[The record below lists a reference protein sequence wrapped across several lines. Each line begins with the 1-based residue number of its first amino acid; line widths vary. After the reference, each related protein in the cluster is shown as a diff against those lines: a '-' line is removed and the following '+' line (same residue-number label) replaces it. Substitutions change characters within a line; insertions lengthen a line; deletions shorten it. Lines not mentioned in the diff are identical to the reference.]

1 MLEGKAY
8 YTASQRSKVAEMCLF
23 LVILIVLANVVLAA
37 RHHAQEAK
45 SQAQPHRDW
54 LHWVNK

>member
-8 YTASQRSKVAEMCLF
+8 SIASKRAKMAEICLC
-23 LVILIVLANVVLAA
+23 LVIFIVLANVVLAA
-37 RHHAQEAK
+37 RRHAQEAK